1 MTQRETVSETTL
13 SISKT
18 INAPRELVFKAWT
31 EPESLS
37 RWWGAGPGF
46 TTPIAE
52 VDLRVGGTYKEIVSG
67 EKLVYT
73 WEWKNLGHEVLASSE
88 GGTLLLRRDQG
99 MWQYCRT
106 PGAAG
111 CSVDAIVK
119 SELSPRFF

>member
-52 VDLRVGGTYKEIVSG
+52 VDLRVGGTYRLGMLVPNHDKPFILGGTYKEIVSG

-73 WEWKNLGHEVLASSE
+73 WEWENLGHEVLATSE
-88 GGTLLLRRDQG
+88 GGTLLLRRGQG
-99 MWQYCRT
+99 DV
-106 PGAAG
+106 A
-111 CSVDAIVK
+111 V
-119 SELSPRFF
+119 L